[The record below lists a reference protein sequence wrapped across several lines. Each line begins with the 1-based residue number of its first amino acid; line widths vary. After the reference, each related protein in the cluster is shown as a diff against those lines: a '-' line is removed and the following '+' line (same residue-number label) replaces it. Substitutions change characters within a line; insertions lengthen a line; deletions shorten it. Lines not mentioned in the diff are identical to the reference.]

1 MSLIT
6 IPAILIVGPAAM
18 GLVIFGG
25 AIGLPVLLLV
35 FVLALSLVGA
45 ITLVKSLRKNPE
57 TGSYIAGI
65 VAQIARDESLRRVR
79 KNLREA
85 MVAQPAE
92 PKRQTTSENEATLR
106 WQLLKMN
113 PFEFERHV
121 MAFFQDKGLIFQVSQ
136 FTHYA
141 DIKIR

>member
-1 MSLIT
+1 M
-6 IPAILIVGPAAM
+6 PC
-18 GLVIFGG
+18 
-25 AIGLPVLLLV
+25 
-35 FVLALSLVGA
+35 
-45 ITLVKSLRKNPE
+45 RKNPE

-92 PKRQTTSENEATLR
+92 PKRQATSENEAALR